1 MKLLGSVLQTLGLQS
16 ERIKLKWISA
26 SEGRKFA
33 ETATGFTE
41 EIRKLGP
48 SPMTKEM

>member
-1 MKLLGSVLQTLGLQS
+1 MKLLDSVLNTLGIEKQ
-16 ERIKLKWISA
+16 RVTLKWISA

-33 ETATGFTE
+33 QIAEDFTE

-48 SPMTKEM
+48 SPMTRDI

>member
-1 MKLLGSVLQTLGLQS
+1 MKLLGSVMQTLGLQP
-16 ERIKLKWISA
+16 ERVKLKWISA

-41 EIRKLGP
+41 DVKKLGP
-48 SPMTKEM
+48 SPMTKEI